1 MFELYTMSLNL
12 WLVFLVSVTGIALVP
27 GPNSLLVLSHGARYG
42 YRKTLFTILGGV
54 IGFLI
59 LIAIAM
65 FGLGAILQAKPES
78 MVVLRWVGTGYLVWL
93 GLKLFFS
100 PSLPP
105 TELANKHQQRPINM
119 IQQGFFAAI
128 SNPKVLLF
136 FTAFLAQFIDP
147 QRALLPQFLV
157 IAITFI
163 VVEFFIECCIAR
175 VAHTIQNKLFRN
187 GKVFNQCCGLLFIFI
202 GISMSFT

>member
-1 MFELYTMSLNL
+1 MSLNL
-12 WLVFLVSVTGIALVP
+12 WLVFLISVTGIALVP

-42 YRKTLFTILGGV
+42 YRKTLFTIIGGV
-54 IGFLI
+54 IGFFI

-78 MVVLRWVGTGYLVWL
+78 LAVLRWLGTGYLVWL
-93 GLKLFFS
+93 GFKLLRS
-100 PSLPP
+100 PALEL
-105 TELANKHQQRPINM
+105 TELANKHEQRPINLM
-119 IQQGFFAAI
+119 HQGFFAAL

-147 QRALLPQFLV
+147 QQALLPQFLV
-157 IAITFI
+157 IAITFV
-163 VVEFFIECCIAR
+163 VVEFVIECCIAR
-175 VAHTIQNKLFRN
+175 VAHTVKNKLFRN